1 MSTSSSLPPGMD
13 IDLLGVPRRSFLQR
27 ALNSQEAWIVLAI
40 IVLGLVV
47 STISGKF
54 ATTGNLLNVF
64 QNACFIG
71 LMAVGMTPVIISG
84 GIDISVGSILG
95 LSAVCFGIVLNMD
108 VPLPIGI
115 VAALVVGTLCGAF
128 NGAVI
133 AYIKLQ
139 PFVVTLATLAI
150 GRSLALVVTNNDV
163 FYTFGRATDAMIS
176 LGGGS
181 TFGLPN
187 VIYALIVAI
196 AILHFLL
203 RMTRW
208 GRWIFAIGGNESAAR
223 LAGIP
228 VNLIKVSAYAFNG
241 LMAGVTAVFL
251 VGWLGAVTNAVG
263 TGYELQV
270 IAATVIGGASL
281 TGGFGTAI
289 GAGVGA
295 LLVEVIRNAL
305 LIAGVNPFWQGAFV
319 GSFILAAVLL
329 ERVRSSRR

>member
-1 MSTSSSLPPGMD
+1 MATPPSMD
-13 IDLLGVPRRSFLQR
+13 VDLLNVPRRSLFGR
-27 ALNSQEAWIVLAI
+27 MFNTQEAWIALAI
-40 IVLGLVV
+40 IVLGIVV
-47 STISGKF
+47 SLISPKF
-54 ATTGNLLNVF
+54 ATVGNLVNVF

-95 LSAVCFGIVLNMD
+95 LSAVTFGIVLNMEA
-108 VPLPIGI
+108 PLAVGI
-115 VAALVVGTLCGAF
+115 LAALVVGVLCGIF

-133 AYIKLQ
+133 AYVKLP

-150 GRSLALVVTNNDV
+150 GRSLALVVTNNEV
-163 FYTFGRATDAMIS
+163 FYTFGPATDAMIA
-176 LGGGS
+176 LGGGY

-187 VIYALIVAI
+187 VIYALIVAVLV
-196 AILHFLL
+196 LHFLL
-203 RMTRW
+203 TMTRW
-208 GRWIFAIGGNESAAR
+208 GRWIFAIGGNEDATR

-228 VNLIKVSAYAFNG
+228 VDVIKVSAYAFNG

-251 VGWLGAVTNAVG
+251 VGWLGAVTNSVG

-281 TGGFGTAI
+281 VGGFGTAL
-289 GAGVGA
+289 GAAIGA

-305 LIAGVNPFWQGAFV
+305 LIAGVNPFWQGTFV
-319 GSFILAAVLL
+319 GSFILAAVIL
-329 ERVRSSRR
+329 ERIRSARR

>member
-1 MSTSSSLPPGMD
+1 MD
-13 IDLLGVPRRSFLQR
+13 IDLMGAPRRSFLHR
-27 ALNSQEAWIVLAI
+27 ALNNQEAWIVLAI
-40 IVLGLVV
+40 IVLGMIV

-54 ATTGNLLNVF
+54 ATPGNLLNVF

-95 LSAVCFGIVLNMD
+95 LSAVIFGIVLNMD
-108 VPLPIGI
+108 VPLSIGI
-115 VAALVVGTLCGAF
+115 AAALVIGTLCGAF

-133 AYIKLQ
+133 AYIRLQ

-150 GRSLALVVTNNDV
+150 GRSLALVVTNNEV
-163 FYTFGRATDAMIS
+163 YYTFGRATDGMIA
-176 LGGGS
+176 LGGGY

-187 VIYALIVAI
+187 VIYALVVAV
-196 AILHFLL
+196 ALLHFLL
-203 RMTRW
+203 KMTRW

-241 LMAGVTAVFL
+241 LMAAVTAVFL